1 MKHMDQ
7 SEIMMD
13 ALRTDRATVANET
26 AGTFHVLFQDGSSF
40 VAPGL
45 TKREYF
51 AAMALQ
57 SIASKFVDLKE
68 DYAESTQWTAA
79 NISVLMADAL
89 IEALNK

>member
-1 MKHMDQ
+1 MEHMDQ
-7 SEIMMD
+7 SDIMMD

-51 AAMALQ
+51 AAVAMQGIAAEYVEIHPKTS
-57 SIASKFVDLKE
+57 SISANAVAAFAVLLADNLI
-68 DYAESTQWTAA
+68 AE
-79 NISVLMADAL
+79 
-89 IEALNK
+89 LNK